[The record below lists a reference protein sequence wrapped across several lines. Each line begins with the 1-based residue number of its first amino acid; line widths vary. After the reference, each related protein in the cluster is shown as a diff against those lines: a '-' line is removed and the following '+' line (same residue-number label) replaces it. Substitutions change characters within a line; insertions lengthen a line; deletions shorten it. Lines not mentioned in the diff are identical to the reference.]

1 MNKEISIRLK
11 ECRWNKRMSQ
21 EELAE
26 LMNVSRSKV
35 SSWES
40 GRRDMCITDAI
51 IFVNTL
57 NVSMDNLFNPREL
70 STDELCKIAKRYFES
85 DNISI
90 EEKEDTIRKFV
101 AYKASKEADELL
113 IESK

>member
-1 MNKEISIRLK
+1 MNKEISNRLK
-11 ECRWNKRMSQ
+11 ECRWDKKMSQ

-26 LMNVSRSKV
+26 LMNVSRSKI

-57 NVSMDNLFNPREL
+57 NVSMDNIFNPKEL
-70 STDELCKIAKRYFES
+70 STEELCKIAKRYFES
-85 DNISI
+85 ENISI
-90 EEKEDTIRKFV
+90 EEKKDTIREFFS
-101 AYKASKEADELL
+101 YTASKEAEELFS
-113 IESK
+113 ESK